1 MKSRRLFLSQFSRAI
16 LAAGAFGMS
25 PFVPRANAIAPLV
38 VVAIVQT
45 AISVANLF
53 SHGGDGIESLLRL
66 QVEMLQQ
73 IQSELSIIEK
83 QIQEILTRLEEI
95 KEIIGELPKQ
105 VVIEQ
110 NRAAIEGLSSRFGEV
125 RDTYIEE
132 GRVLTPE
139 LETELQRD
147 LISPIRYAR
156 DNLMAYPQ
164 PQFFLVPTICS
175 ACFVETFAMGLANTS
190 SERRKQ
196 ALLRYRRW
204 FLNVSRGKS
213 EASLEGRITALQQ
226 LQLAD
231 AKTARDAAA
240 NPTSTRCYTE
250 THEEHFSSG
259 LMSWWYKC
267 YTDQISTTVTPM
279 KDASISEALDEMVR
293 KHLLQPDEK
302 PVEVSIS
309 PTLLDVGVGRYTGTP
324 RRSILQPDRC
334 PGTGRT
340 LVCSANDDSARANAT
355 TLSNNLTS
363 NGLQLMS
370 LHALRHA
377 AERAIAF
384 IDRIDPS
391 VKNSRLDAHVF

>member
-1 MKSRRLFLSQFSRAI
+1 MNSRRLLLAQLSRT
-16 LAAGAFGMS
+16 LLGAAAFGIS

-38 VVAIVQT
+38 AVAIVQT
-45 AISVANLF
+45 AMSVANLF
-53 SHGGDGIESLLRL
+53 SHGGDGVESLLRL
-66 QVEMLQQ
+66 QVEMLNH
-73 IQSELSIIEK
+73 IESELSIIEK

-147 LISPIRYAR
+147 LISPLRYAR
-156 DNLMAYPQ
+156 DNLMSYPQ
-164 PQFFLVPTICS
+164 PQFFLVPTICT
-175 ACFVETFAMGLANTS
+175 ACFVESFAMAFGNTS
-190 SERRKQ
+190 PQRRKQ

-204 FLNVSRGKS
+204 FVQVSRGKS
-213 EASLEGRITALQQ
+213 EASLEGKISALQQ
-226 LQLAD
+226 LQFAD

-240 NPTSTRCYTE
+240 SPATTRCYTE

-267 YTDQISTTVTPM
+267 YSDQISTTVVPM
-279 KDASISEALDEMVR
+279 TDASISQALNEMVK

-302 PVEVSIS
+302 PVEVSIT
-309 PTLLDVGVGRYTGTP
+309 PTLLDGGVGRYTGNPT
-324 RRSILQPDRC
+324 RSILQPDRC
-334 PGTGRT
+334 PATGRT
-340 LVCSANDDSARANAT
+340 LACSTNDNSARANAT
-355 TLSNNLTS
+355 TLSNRLTS

-377 AERAIAF
+377 AERAMVF
-384 IDRIDPS
+384 IDKLEPS
-391 VKNSRLDAHVF
+391 LKNGL